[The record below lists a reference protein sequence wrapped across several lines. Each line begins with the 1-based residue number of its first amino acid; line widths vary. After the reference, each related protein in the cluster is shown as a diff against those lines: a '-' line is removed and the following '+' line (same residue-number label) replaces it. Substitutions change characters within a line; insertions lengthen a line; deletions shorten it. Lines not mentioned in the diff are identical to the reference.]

1 MAIVQIN
8 IMKPKLTFLLALAL
22 IFLSFSFVVVM
33 SNLKDVEIVIVM
45 FLVVLLVYVFSLQ
58 VFYAF
63 FVFIQYVSTNISR
76 KLAFRNMTDEQIAEV
91 KQEVEKNPFKK
102 NRFNWWVNLGSFWQ
116 VAILGLVVLL
126 LNIYWWVF
134 VFEVPTPS

>member
-1 MAIVQIN
+1 MET
-8 IMKPKLTFLLALAL
+8 KKLTFLLALAL
-22 IFLSFSFVVVM
+22 IFLSFFFVVVM
-33 SNLKDVEIVIVM
+33 SNLEDVGLVIVM
-45 FLVVLLVYVFSLQ
+45 FLVLLLVYVFSLQ

-63 FVFIQYVSTNISR
+63 FVFIQYVSTDISR
-76 KLAFRNMTDEQIAEV
+76 KLAFGNMTDEQIAEV
-91 KQEVEKNPFKK
+91 KQEVEK